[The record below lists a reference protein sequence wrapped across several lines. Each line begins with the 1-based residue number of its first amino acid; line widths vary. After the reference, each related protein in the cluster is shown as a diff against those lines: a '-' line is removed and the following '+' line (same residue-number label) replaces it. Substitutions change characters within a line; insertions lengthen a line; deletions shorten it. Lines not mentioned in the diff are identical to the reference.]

1 VFKKAEKSKSL
12 LRAAIFGPSG
22 SGKTFTALSIA
33 TGMAEILKSRI
44 AFVDTERGSASK
56 YADRFDFDVVDL
68 LDPKIENY
76 TQMFKDAEAAGYKV
90 LVIDSLSHGWQQLL
104 DEIETLAKAKYGGN
118 SFRAWGEGTPKQR
131 DFIDALLAFNGH
143 VIGTMRSKM
152 DYLITQDERGKQKIQ
167 RVGLAPEQGK
177 GIEYEF
183 DLLLELN
190 PEHFANVLKDRTG
203 RFQDKLIEKPG
214 VDFGKQLIAWLN
226 EGTAE
231 AKILVNH
238 EPEKKALLDK
248 CKVLQITFTDAQK
261 ADMKGKTIEQQ
272 IVFLKETIAA
282 KEATK

>member
-1 VFKKAEKSKSL
+1 MFKKAEKSKSL

-33 TGMAEILKSRI
+33 SGMAELLKTRI

-68 LDPKIENY
+68 LEPKIEHY

-90 LVIDSLSHGWQQLL
+90 IVIDSLSHGWQQLL
-104 DEIETLAKAKYGGN
+104 EEIETLAKAKYGGN

-214 VDFGKQLIAWLN
+214 VDFGKQLVAWLN
-226 EGTAE
+226 EGCAE
-231 AKILVNH
+231 AKPLLNH
-238 EPEKKALLDK
+238 EQEKKALIDK
-248 CKVLQITFTDAQK
+248 CKVLQIPLDA
-261 ADMKGKTIEQQ
+261 ATMKTYGIERQIEVMKT
-272 IVFLKETIAA
+272 LIAA
-282 KEATK
+282 KEAVK